1 MNYSLKL
8 TIIHF
13 LQLVYEFFIRFLESQ
28 EFQPSIAEK
37 YIDQKFVLQV
47 SIFLSLYVFVF
58 QLIRLYL
65 ICCGC
70 LLENLT
76 QWQLYD
82 PVNKY
87 IYINFLLPI
96 KSNRYLFN
104 LLYWKKKNL
113 LYWKLHFKQ
122 QGMLMPKSLQ
132 FSFLKCNY
140 KGISLI

>member
-28 EFQPSIAEK
+28 EFQPSIAKK

-58 QLIRLYL
+58 QLITLYL
-65 ICCGC
+65 ICCRC
-70 LLENLT
+70 LLKNLT
-76 QWQLYD
+76 VTVISTHKQI
-82 PVNKY
+82 Y
-87 IYINFLLPI
+87 IYINLLLPI
-96 KSNRYLFN
+96 KSNRYLF
-104 LLYWKKKNL
+104 NL